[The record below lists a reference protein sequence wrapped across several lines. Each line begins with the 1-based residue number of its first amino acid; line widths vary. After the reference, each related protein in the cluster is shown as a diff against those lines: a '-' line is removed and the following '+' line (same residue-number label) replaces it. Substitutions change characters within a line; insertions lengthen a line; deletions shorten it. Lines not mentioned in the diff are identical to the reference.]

1 MTTRRLSSGPECETS
16 PSQVKDLLAA
26 FSRVRVLV
34 VGDLLAD
41 QYVYGET
48 ERVSRE
54 APVLIVRHELDEV
67 KLGGGANAAANARS
81 LGAKVT
87 ALGVIGQDPVGE
99 QMVSL
104 FSEQG
109 IRSRVVRRFGVV
121 TETRTRILAGGVST
135 TRQQMLRIDR
145 GATGPLEPKARAALA
160 SLIRTEARR
169 ADVVMVSDYGAG
181 VLCDETRAALAE
193 VGLRVPVCVDSR
205 SQLAA
210 YKGVA
215 VMKPNEPELAA
226 LTGLPV
232 KSEPELLAAARL
244 ALKRLDS
251 RFLLV
256 TRGRRGMALFE
267 KGAPPRLIP
276 VHGNAEAVDVTGAGD
291 TVGAAFAVAL
301 GAGASAGQAA
311 ELANLA
317 GALVVQKPGTA
328 TVSREE
334 LVGELAREPQ

>member
-1 MTTRRLSSGPECETS
+1 MKE
-16 PSQVKDLLAA
+16 LLEA
-26 FSRVRVLV
+26 FPAVRVLV

-41 QYVYGET
+41 HYLYGET

-81 LGAKVT
+81 LGARVT
-87 ALGVIGQDPVGE
+87 AVGVLGRDAIGDE
-99 QMVSL
+99 MSRL
-104 FSEQG
+104 FSFQG
-109 IRSRVVRRFGVV
+109 IRSRAVRGFGVV

-145 GATGPLEPKARAALA
+145 GANGPLPLRAREALA
-160 SLIRTEARR
+160 AAVAREARR

-181 VLCDETRAALAE
+181 VLGEETRRVLGELA
-193 VGLRVPVCVDSR
+193 RKVPVCVDSR
-205 SQLAA
+205 FELAA
-210 YKGVA
+210 FRGMAVA
-215 VMKPNEPELAA
+215 KPNEPELAA

-232 KSEPELLAAARL
+232 KSEAELLVAGAA
-244 ALKRLDS
+244 ALKRLRS
-251 RFLLV
+251 QMILV

-267 KGAPPRLIP
+267 RGEKPRLIP
-276 VHGNAEAVDVTGAGD
+276 VHGSAEAVDVTGAGD

-301 GAGASAGQAA
+301 GAGAAPAMAA
-311 ELANLA
+311 SLANLA

-328 TVSREE
+328 TVTRDE
-334 LVGELAREPQ
+334 LLGELSRGGA